1 MAHHDKIIEG
11 RIDELI
17 ELIDNSQIPRFGSA
31 DRRIVNADEI
41 AGILVEIKSCLPEN
55 VRKANDVL
63 ARANKIMLE
72 ADEYSNAT
80 KADADR
86 IAQDTVEKAR
96 IDAEQM
102 ETDANTYYDNKVAEG
117 DTYLENKTREA
128 DDYYESRVAE
138 GDDYLKQKTEQG
150 NSYYED
156 CVARAKD
163 TARDI
168 IEEANATRERLVS
181 ESEVTLEAQKRAEE
195 LRRKTV
201 LRSNQVYSNAK
212 LSADS
217 VLAELMDY
225 LERYYSAIEAD
236 RKALD
241 ARPAA
246 TTGAQPRT
254 QSAPAQNEAADGA
267 GDVDEDDDASGWN
280 IFGNLF
286 KRKKKA
292 SQEDDFE
299 DDDAE

>member
-1 MAHHDKIIEG
+1 MAQHDKIIEG

-86 IAQDTVEKAR
+86 IA
-96 IDAEQM
+96 
-102 ETDANTYYDNKVAEG
+102 EG
-117 DTYLENKTREA
+117 DTYLENKTGEA

-150 NSYYED
+150 NSYYEY

-246 TTGAQPRT
+246 TTGAQPRP
-254 QSAPAQNEAADGA
+254 QSAPAQNEAADEA
-267 GDVDEDDDASGWN
+267 GDADEDDDASGWN

-299 DDDAE
+299 DDAE

>member
-117 DTYLENKTREA
+117 DTYLENKTGEA

-217 VLAELMDY
+217 VLAELMD
-225 LERYYSAIEAD
+225 
-236 RKALD
+236 
-241 ARPAA
+241 
-246 TTGAQPRT
+246 
-254 QSAPAQNEAADGA
+254 
-267 GDVDEDDDASGWN
+267 
-280 IFGNLF
+280 
-286 KRKKKA
+286 
-292 SQEDDFE
+292 
-299 DDDAE
+299 

>member
-117 DTYLENKTREA
+117 DTYLENKTGEA

-246 TTGAQPRT
+246 TTGAQPRP
-254 QSAPAQNEAADGA
+254 QSAPAQNG
-267 GDVDEDDDASGWN
+267 
-280 IFGNLF
+280 
-286 KRKKKA
+286 RCR
-292 SQEDDFE
+292 
-299 DDDAE
+299 

>member
-117 DTYLENKTREA
+117 DTYLENKTGEA

-138 GDDYLKQKTEQG
+138 GDDYLKQK
-150 NSYYED
+150 
-156 CVARAKD
+156 
-163 TARDI
+163 
-168 IEEANATRERLVS
+168 
-181 ESEVTLEAQKRAEE
+181 
-195 LRRKTV
+195 
-201 LRSNQVYSNAK
+201 
-212 LSADS
+212 
-217 VLAELMDY
+217 
-225 LERYYSAIEAD
+225 
-236 RKALD
+236 
-241 ARPAA
+241 
-246 TTGAQPRT
+246 
-254 QSAPAQNEAADGA
+254 DGA
-267 GDVDEDDDASGWN
+267 GQQ
-280 IFGNLF
+280 LL
-286 KRKKKA
+286 
-292 SQEDDFE
+292 
-299 DDDAE
+299 

>member
-117 DTYLENKTREA
+117 LCSGRA
-128 DDYYESRVAE
+128 A
-138 GDDYLKQKTEQG
+138 
-150 NSYYED
+150 
-156 CVARAKD
+156 VAR
-163 TARDI
+163 
-168 IEEANATRERLVS
+168 
-181 ESEVTLEAQKRAEE
+181 
-195 LRRKTV
+195 RRFCV
-201 LRSNQVYSNAK
+201 
-212 LSADS
+212 
-217 VLAELMDY
+217 
-225 LERYYSAIEAD
+225 
-236 RKALD
+236 
-241 ARPAA
+241 
-246 TTGAQPRT
+246 
-254 QSAPAQNEAADGA
+254 
-267 GDVDEDDDASGWN
+267 
-280 IFGNLF
+280 
-286 KRKKKA
+286 
-292 SQEDDFE
+292 
-299 DDDAE
+299 